1 MRALAGATVTVKA
14 FKFSGNTL
22 LSEAELKKIVAPFL
36 NHPLD
41 FTQLQD
47 AVAAVASAYRE
58 AGWIVRAYLPQQE
71 IEDGI
76 VSIEIIEAVFGGAR
90 FEGIPATRLSSETI
104 GRYVTAA
111 QPAGTLLSAHAL
123 DRILLLL
130 SDIPGVSVTGNLSEG
145 QALGQTDLILNT
157 SDQPL
162 FSGNAGMDNAGSRA
176 TGDQHLSGNFNL
188 NSPLALGDQLGAN
201 LMASGGS
208 SYGRM
213 ALSIPVGY
221 DGWRVGTSASYMTYT
236 LVAPEFSTLHA
247 QGSSTSFGVD
257 ASYPLI
263 RSKLN
268 NLNLVFNY
276 DHKYFNNEANF
287 ATTTRYALDTLT
299 AGLNSTTQDSG
310 FGGGLNTMGLSW
322 VTGRVNLNGS
332 PNQQADAATT
342 RTDGQFNKLRFSASR
357 LQTLTDS
364 VAAYLSIAGQMAGK
378 NLDSGEKF
386 YLGGANG
393 VRAYPASEGGGAD
406 GQMFNAE
413 LRTRLPHNFSLTG
426 FYDWGQVTVNRN
438 NNFAGAP
445 ALNNYSLQGFGVSAG
460 WLSDFGLSLK
470 TTWARRIGV
479 NPNPTLTGTDQDGTL
494 IKNRFWFLA
503 SLPL

>member
-1 MRALAGATVTVKA
+1 MNALIGATVTVKT

-22 LSEAELKKIVAPFL
+22 LSEAALQKIIAPYL

-47 AVAAVASAYRE
+47 AVAAVAAAYRD

-71 IEDGI
+71 IEEGV
-76 VSIEIIEAVFGGAR
+76 VSIDIIEAVFGGAR
-90 FEGIPATRLSSETI
+90 FEGVPATRLSSETI
-104 GRYVTAA
+104 SRYVNAA
-111 QPAGTLLSAHAL
+111 QPAGTLLSAHAI

-130 SDIPGVSVTGNLSEG
+130 SDIPGVSVTGSLSEG

-157 SDQPL
+157 VDQPL

-176 TGDQHLSGNFNL
+176 TGNQHLSANFNL

-201 LMASGGS
+201 LMASSGS
-208 SYGRM
+208 SYGRL
-213 ALSIPVGY
+213 AFSAPVGY
-221 DGWRVGTSASYMTYT
+221 DGWRVGTSASYMAYK
-236 LVAPEFSTLHA
+236 LVAPEFLTLHV
-247 QGSSTSFGVD
+247 QGSSVSYGLD

-268 NLNLVFNY
+268 NLNLAFNY

-287 ATTTRYALDTLT
+287 ATTTRYALNTLT
-299 AGLNSTTQDSG
+299 AALNSTIQDSG
-310 FGGGLNTMGLSW
+310 FGGGVNTMGLSW
-322 VTGRVNLNGS
+322 LTGRVNLNGS
-332 PNQQADAATT
+332 PNQLADTATT
-342 RTDGQFNKLRFSASR
+342 RTDGQFNKFRYSASR
-357 LQTLTDS
+357 LQTLTES
-364 VAAYLSIAGQMAGK
+364 VAAYLSISGQLAGK
-378 NLDSGEKF
+378 NLDSAEKF

-393 VRAYPASEGGGAD
+393 VRAYPASEGGGAG
-406 GQMFNAE
+406 GQMFTAE
-413 LRTRLPHNFSLTG
+413 LRGSLPHHFSLTG
-426 FYDWGQVTVNRN
+426 FYDWGQVTVNHN

-460 WLSDFGLSLK
+460 WLSDFGLNLK
-470 TTWARRIGV
+470 TTWARRIGA

-494 IKNRFWFLA
+494 IRNRFWLLA